1 MTLRSLLLAPIVA
14 LAITTAAP
22 AADPVV
28 LPDGTQIEDI
38 ETGTGAIAQAGQ
50 TVTVHY
56 TGWLYV
62 NEERGK
68 KFDSSHGGNPF
79 TFHLG
84 AGEVIKGWDEGV
96 AGMKVGGVRTMI
108 IPPESGYGADG
119 DGPIPANSWLLF
131 EVELLGVR

>member
-1 MTLRSLLLAPIVA
+1 MTLRSLLLAPIAA
-14 LAITTAAP
+14 LMMSSATLAAE
-22 AADPVV
+22 PVV

-38 ETGTGAIAQAGQ
+38 ESGTGAAAQAGQ

-62 NEERGK
+62 NDERGK
-68 KFDSSHGGNPF
+68 SFDSSRAGPPF

-96 AGMKVGGVRTMI
+96 VGMKVGGVRTLI
-108 IPPESGYGADG
+108 VPPEAGYGAEG
-119 DGPIPANSWLLF
+119 DGPIPPNSWLLF
-131 EVELLGVR
+131 EVELLAVR